1 MKELIEF
8 PVEGLTPA
16 MQACLVRE
24 LIAQLNIP
32 DEKFEEYAKNP
43 PTAEER
49 KKAVLKLN
57 SEMNRISEIAQ
68 EEVKLSSTEIET
80 VNFINPV
87 SPESSLQPEVS
98 QSKDNIIEPN
108 VLKNFTNKN
117 DDNNGNLVEEGQH
130 DKVQSIIA
138 NLQIQQFVI
147 PVILDRLNIFGKPDK
162 ETESII
168 YKSDAYTASLKSE
181 EDSQTLSLD
190 RNSLDSEASQEALL
204 ASRNHSSENYSI
216 IINNLTHNEF
226 ERFKALFD
234 EQQICCEQNQQEFKS
249 QDAVKE
255 ID

>member
-16 MQACLVRE
+16 MQARLLRE

-49 KKAVLKLN
+49 KEAVLKLN
-57 SEMNRISEIAQ
+57 SVMSRISEIAQ
-68 EEVKLSSTEIET
+68 EEVKLSSTEIKT
-80 VNFINPV
+80 INFVNPV
-87 SPESSLQPEVS
+87 SPDSYLQPEVS
-98 QSKDNIIEPN
+98 QSKDNTIESD
-108 VLKNFTNKN
+108 VLKNFTDKN
-117 DDNNGNLVEEGQH
+117 DDNNGNLVEECQH
-130 DKVQSIIA
+130 DKVQSFIA

-147 PVILDRLNIFGKPDK
+147 PVILDRLNIFGKPDQ
-162 ETESII
+162 ETQSIL
-168 YKSDAYTASLKSE
+168 YKSEAYTASLKLE

-190 RNSLDSEASQEALL
+190 RNSPDSEASQQALL
-204 ASRNHSSENYSI
+204 ASRNNSSENYYI

-234 EQQICCEQNQQEFKS
+234 EQQARRKQSQQQFKNH
-249 QDAVKE
+249 DAVKE

>member
-1 MKELIEF
+1 MKELIDF

-16 MQACLVRE
+16 MQACLLRE

-32 DEKFEEYAKNP
+32 DEKFAEYAKNP
-43 PTAEER
+43 PTAQKRQE
-49 KKAVLKLN
+49 AVLKLN
-57 SEMNRISEIAQ
+57 SEINRISEIAQ

-80 VNFINPV
+80 VNFVNPV
-87 SPESSLQPEVS
+87 SQESSLQPEVS
-98 QSKDNIIEPN
+98 QSKDNTIEPE
-108 VLKNFTNKN
+108 VLKNFTDKN
-117 DDNNGNLVEEGQH
+117 DDNNGDLVEECQH

-138 NLQIQQFVI
+138 NFQIQQFVI

-168 YKSDAYTASLKSE
+168 YKSEVYTASLKLE

-190 RNSLDSEASQEALL
+190 RNSPESEASQEALL
-204 ASRNHSSENYSI
+204 ASRNHSSGSYSI
-216 IINNLTHNEF
+216 IINNLTYNEF

-234 EQQICCEQNQQEFKS
+234 EQQTRCEQNQQQFKN
-249 QDAVKE
+249 QDATQE

>member
-8 PVEGLTPA
+8 PVEGLTTA
-16 MQACLVRE
+16 MQACLLRE

-49 KKAVLKLN
+49 QEAVLNLN
-57 SEMNRISEIAQ
+57 SEINRISEIAQ
-68 EEVKLSSTEIET
+68 EEVKLSSTEIEPI
-80 VNFINPV
+80 NFVNPV
-87 SPESSLQPEVS
+87 GQESSLQSKVS
-98 QSKDNIIEPN
+98 QSEDNTIEPD
-108 VLKNFTNKN
+108 VLKKFTDKN
-117 DDNNGNLVEEGQH
+117 DDNNGNLVEDQH
-130 DKVQSIIA
+130 DKVQSFIA

-168 YKSDAYTASLKSE
+168 YKGEAYTASLKSE
-181 EDSQTLSLD
+181 EDLETLSLD
-190 RNSLDSEASQEALL
+190 RNSPDSEASQEALL
-204 ASRNHSSENYSI
+204 ASRNNSSENYSI

-234 EQQICCEQNQQEFKS
+234 EQQARCEQNQQQFKN
-249 QDAVKE
+249 QDAVQE

>member
-1 MKELIEF
+1 MKELIDF
-8 PVEGLTPA
+8 PVEGLTTA
-16 MQACLVRE
+16 MQACLLRE

-32 DEKFEEYAKNP
+32 DEKFAEYAKNP

-49 KKAVLKLN
+49 QEAVLKLN
-57 SEMNRISEIAQ
+57 SEINRISEIAQ

-80 VNFINPV
+80 VNFVNPV
-87 SPESSLQPEVS
+87 SQESSLQPEVS
-98 QSKDNIIEPN
+98 QSKDNTIEPE
-108 VLKNFTNKN
+108 VLKNFTDKN

-168 YKSDAYTASLKSE
+168 YKGEAYTAILKSE
-181 EDSQTLSLD
+181 EDSQILSLD
-190 RNSLDSEASQEALL
+190 RNSPDSEASQEALL
-204 ASRNHSSENYSI
+204 ASRNHSSESYSI
-216 IINNLTHNEF
+216 IINNLTYNEF
-226 ERFKALFD
+226 EQFKALFD
-234 EQQICCEQNQQEFKS
+234 EQQTRCEQNQQQFKN
-249 QDAVKE
+249 QDATQE

>member
-8 PVEGLTPA
+8 PVEALTPA
-16 MQACLVRE
+16 MQACLLKE

-49 KKAVLKLN
+49 QEAVLKLN

-68 EEVKLSSTEIET
+68 DKVKLSSTEIET
-80 VNFINPV
+80 ADFVNPV

-98 QSKDNIIEPN
+98 QSKDNTIEPD

-117 DDNNGNLVEEGQH
+117 DDNNGNLVEDSQH
-130 DKVQSIIA
+130 DKVQSFIA

-162 ETESII
+162 ETGSII
-168 YKSDAYTASLKSE
+168 YKGEAYTAILKSE
-181 EDSQTLSLD
+181 EDLQTLSLD
-190 RNSLDSEASQEALL
+190 RNSPDSEASQEALL

-234 EQQICCEQNQQEFKS
+234 EQQARCEQNQQQFKN
-249 QDAVKE
+249 QDAVKD

>member
-1 MKELIEF
+1 MKELIDS

-16 MQACLVRE
+16 MQACLLRE

-49 KKAVLKLN
+49 QEAVLKLN

-80 VNFINPV
+80 VNFVNPV
-87 SPESSLQPEVS
+87 SPELSLQPEVS
-98 QSKDNIIEPN
+98 QYSETKIQPE
-108 VLKNFTNKN
+108 VLKHLTNKN
-117 DDNNGNLVEEGQH
+117 DDNNGNLVEECQH
-130 DKVQSIIA
+130 DKVQSFIA

-168 YKSDAYTASLKSE
+168 YKSEAYTASLKSE

-190 RNSLDSEASQEALL
+190 RNSPDSEASQEALL
-204 ASRNHSSENYSI
+204 ASRNNSSENYSI

-234 EQQICCEQNQQEFKS
+234 EQQTRCEQNQQQFKS

>member
-1 MKELIEF
+1 MKELIEL

-16 MQACLVRE
+16 MQACLLRE

-49 KKAVLKLN
+49 QEAVLKLN
-57 SEMNRISEIAQ
+57 SEINRISEIAQ
-68 EEVKLSSTEIET
+68 EEVKLSSTEIEP
-80 VNFINPV
+80 VNFVNPV
-87 SPESSLQPEVS
+87 SPESSLQPEAS
-98 QSKDNIIEPN
+98 QYSETKIQPE
-108 VLKNFTNKN
+108 VLKHLTNKN
-117 DDNNGNLVEEGQH
+117 DDNNGNLVEECQH
-130 DKVQSIIA
+130 DKVQSFIA

-168 YKSDAYTASLKSE
+168 YKSEAYTASLKSE

-190 RNSLDSEASQEALL
+190 RNSPDSEASQEALL
-204 ASRNHSSENYSI
+204 ASRNNSSENYSI

-234 EQQICCEQNQQEFKS
+234 EQQARCEQNQQQFKN
-249 QDAVKE
+249 QDAVQE
-255 ID
+255 TD

>member
-16 MQACLVRE
+16 MQACLLRE

-49 KKAVLKLN
+49 QEAVLNLN
-57 SEMNRISEIAQ
+57 SEINRISEIAQ
-68 EEVKLSSTEIET
+68 EEVKLSSTEIEP
-80 VNFINPV
+80 VNFVNPV

-98 QSKDNIIEPN
+98 ESKYNTIKPE
-108 VLKNFTNKN
+108 VLKNFTDKS

-138 NLQIQQFVI
+138 NFQIQQFVI
-147 PVILDRLNIFGKPDK
+147 PIILNRLNIFGKPDK
-162 ETESII
+162 ETQSIL
-168 YKSDAYTASLKSE
+168 YKGETYTASLKLG

-190 RNSLDSEASQEALL
+190 RNSPDSEASQEALL
-204 ASRNHSSENYSI
+204 ASRNHSSESYSI

-234 EQQICCEQNQQEFKS
+234 EEQARCEHNQQEFKN

>member
-16 MQACLVRE
+16 MQACLLRE

-32 DEKFEEYAKNP
+32 DEKFEEYPKNP

-49 KKAVLKLN
+49 QEAVLKLN

-68 EEVKLSSTEIET
+68 EEAKLSSTKIEAI
-80 VNFINPV
+80 NFVNPV

-98 QSKDNIIEPN
+98 RSKDNTIEPD
-108 VLKNFTNKN
+108 VLKNFTDKN
-117 DDNNGNLVEEGQH
+117 DDKNDNLVEDSQH
-130 DKVQSIIA
+130 DKVQSFIA
-138 NLQIQQFVI
+138 NFQIQQFVI

-162 ETESII
+162 ETGSLI
-168 YKSDAYTASLKSE
+168 YKGEAYTASLKSE

-190 RNSLDSEASQEALL
+190 RNSPDSEASQEALL
-204 ASRNHSSENYSI
+204 ASRNNSSEDYSI

-226 ERFKALFD
+226 EHFKALFD
-234 EQQICCEQNQQEFKS
+234 EEELRRKQSQQQFKN
-249 QDAVKE
+249 QDAVQE
-255 ID
+255 LD

>member
-16 MQACLVRE
+16 MQACLLRE

-49 KKAVLKLN
+49 QEAVLNLN
-57 SEMNRISEIAQ
+57 SEINRISEIAQ
-68 EEVKLSSTEIET
+68 EEVKLSSTEIEP
-80 VNFINPV
+80 VNFVNPV

-98 QSKDNIIEPN
+98 ESKYNTIKPE
-108 VLKNFTNKN
+108 VLKNFTDKS
-117 DDNNGNLVEEGQH
+117 DDNNGNLVEECQH
-130 DKVQSIIA
+130 DKVQSFIA

-168 YKSDAYTASLKSE
+168 YKSEAYTASLKLE

-190 RNSLDSEASQEALL
+190 RNSPDSEASQEAVL

-234 EQQICCEQNQQEFKS
+234 EQQARCEQNQQQFKS
-249 QDAVKE
+249 QDAVQE

>member
-1 MKELIEF
+1 MKKLIEF

-16 MQACLVRE
+16 MQACLLRE

-49 KKAVLKLN
+49 QEAVLKLN

-68 EEVKLSSTEIET
+68 EEVKLSSTEIEP
-80 VNFINPV
+80 VNFVNPV

-98 QSKDNIIEPN
+98 QSKNNTIEPD
-108 VLKNFTNKN
+108 VLKNFTDKN
-117 DDNNGNLVEEGQH
+117 DDNNGDLVEEDQH
-130 DKVQSIIA
+130 DQVQFIIA
-138 NLQIQQFVI
+138 NFQIQQFVI
-147 PVILDRLNIFGKPDK
+147 PVILDRLNIFGEPDK
-162 ETESII
+162 ETQSII
-168 YKSDAYTASLKSE
+168 YKGEAYTASLKLE

-190 RNSLDSEASQEALL
+190 RNSPDSEASQEALL

-234 EQQICCEQNQQEFKS
+234 EEQVRREQSQQQFKN